1 MPFIALDPAV
11 AAPAPVTTL
20 GAPRVSYGL
29 TLADLS
35 AELSKMLGRRD
46 DVDTPRLEM
55 YVNLG
60 YVDLVTSIETG
71 ETDGSFVLDLVGDQ
85 PLYLLPDQVAA
96 ILSVAIIDPDE
107 PIDYG
112 GRLLESMD
120 RNTYRMHRIMVGKA
134 HHYFRHGNML
144 VAYPTPE
151 FEGEAVVDFRI
162 RPDFLTAANH
172 SPMLGVE
179 WHEGVLL
186 AARWKMFAAL
196 LEPGMAIAAQNDYVN
211 FVRRRISMTG
221 IEKQQTV
228 GRSEVIRSARQLT
241 RRPPS
246 RGGNGVY

>member
-20 GAPRVSYGL
+20 GAPRVNYGL

-46 DVDTPRLEM
+46 DVDSDRLEL

-71 ETDGSFVLDLVGDQ
+71 ETDGSLMLDLVAEQ
-85 PLYLLPDQVAA
+85 PLYMLPDVVAA
-96 ILSVAIIDPDE
+96 ILSMAVVDPE
-107 PIDYG
+107 ETIDYG
-112 GRLLESMD
+112 GRIITPIDIRS
-120 RNTYRMHRIMVGKA
+120 YRMSRVALGKTQQ
-134 HHYFRHGNML
+134 YFRHGDML

-151 FEGEAVVDFRI
+151 FEGEAVIDFRM
-162 RPDFLTAANH
+162 RPVFMTDPTH
-172 SPMLGVE
+172 SPFLGVE

-196 LEPGMAIAAQNDYVN
+196 LEVGMAISAQNDYVN
-211 FVRRRISMTG
+211 FMRRRVSMTG
-221 IEKQQTV
+221 VEKQQSV
-228 GRSEVIRSARQLT
+228 GRSEVIRSERQLT
-241 RRPPS
+241 RRPATRWP
-246 RGGNGVY
+246 